1 MTMRRGNG
9 ADAAGFGRTWWGK
22 AWVAALEQRGQLDPN
37 RLPRGAGYAR
47 DGSVTEL
54 SFAPGEVTAEV
65 SGRRSQPYQ
74 VRVRVR
80 QYTPD
85 EWNRV
90 LEAMCAQLSHVA
102 ALLDGDLLPDVAEDV
117 AA

>member
-1 MTMRRGNG
+1 MTVRSSKGDG
-9 ADAAGFGRTWWGK
+9 VAGFGRTWWGR
-22 AWVAALEQRGQLDPN
+22 AWVDALEQRGQLDPN
-37 RLPRGAGYAR
+37 GLPRGAGYAR

-54 SFAPGEVTAEV
+54 SFSPGEVNARVT
-65 SGRRSQPYQ
+65 GRRTQPYEI
-74 VRVRVR
+74 RVRVR

-102 ALLDGDLLPDVAEDV
+102 ALLDGALLPTWPPPG
-117 AA
+117 